1 MSNEP
6 TKAELMRQIA
16 ELEAENKK
24 LKNVDAGLELV
35 KIERNELREALDVVR
50 GERDS
55 YKGLVLT
62 MIDLLIDAAKR

>member
-50 GERDS
+50 HERDS

-62 MIDLLIDAAKR
+62 VIDLLIDAAKK